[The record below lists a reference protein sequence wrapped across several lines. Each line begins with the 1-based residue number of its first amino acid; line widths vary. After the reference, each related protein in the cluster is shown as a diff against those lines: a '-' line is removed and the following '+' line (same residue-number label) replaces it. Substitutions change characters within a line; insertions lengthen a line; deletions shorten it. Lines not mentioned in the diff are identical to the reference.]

1 MKQTAKAAIVESFK
15 QLINAKSIDKIT
27 VKGICEHCDI
37 NRQTFYNH
45 FTDIFDI
52 FKFVFYEE
60 ITREIAQNRTF
71 ETWSGGFLAT
81 MNYLKRNSKMILHVY
96 YSSYRSEANTF
107 FINISNR
114 LLYDVVEE
122 CVVKLKV
129 NLKDS
134 DRRFIVNFYRHL
146 FNGLMMEWV
155 NEGMEEE
162 PELILKKLLVMITG
176 SIPRSVSAFA
186 EDGKK
191 GKIPG

>member
-1 MKQTAKAAIVESFK
+1 MKQTAKAAIADSFK
-15 QLINAKSIDKIT
+15 QVIKIRSIDKIT
-27 VKGICEHCDI
+27 VKGICEYCDL

-45 FTDIFDI
+45 FNDIFDI

-71 ETWSGGFLAT
+71 DTWSGGFLAT

-114 LLYDVVEE
+114 LLDDVVEE
-122 CVVKLKV
+122 CTVKLKV
-129 NLKDS
+129 ELKDN
-134 DRRFIVNFYRHL
+134 DRRFIVNFYRHV

-162 PELILKKLLVMITG
+162 PEIILKKLLVMITG
-176 SIPRSVSAFA
+176 SIPRSVEAFA

-191 GKIPG
+191 KV